1 MANLLRFKITNPTGA
16 VTGAYVRVVD
26 LARNEII
33 KGNILDWDAEGDA
46 VLPLADKGVVGESV
60 LIYGDLYDGTNKSTF
75 MSFSGTAVV
84 EDDGVAPVL
93 PIIEIPLTP
102 VDIGSL
108 ANAYIGDSQSAV
120 FNYTDGAGD
129 TGGVIS
135 TALEDVDGNSVAY
148 SINLSDYSWDKSK
161 YRLALIATGAGT
173 GLTDYFNPIEA
184 IDVNT
189 PLATLGTVMQTGP
202 QGSTMTYAVMVSTL
216 TSPEVPAIDP
226 TTDSTVTLFE
236 FTLSTNVT
244 VVEPEPTSTH
254 FIFKPQGLW
263 S

>member
-1 MANLLRFKITNPTGA
+1 MAKLIRFKITNPIREMTGCYVC
-16 VTGAYVRVVD
+16 VTD
-26 LARNEII
+26 LARNVLLA
-33 KGNILDWDAEGDA
+33 GNVLDWDVDGNA
-46 VLPLADKGVVGESV
+46 VLPLGDKGTVGANV
-60 LIYGDLYDGTNKSTF
+60 LVYGDLYDGTNKDSF

-84 EDDGVAPVL
+84 EDDGVAPAM
-93 PIIEIPLTP
+93 PIVEIPLNP

-108 ANAYIGDSQSAV
+108 ANGYIADSKSV
-120 FNYTDGAGD
+120 DFNYTAG
-129 TGGVIS
+129 TGDAGGTIQ
-135 TALEDVDGNSVAY
+135 AILEDVNGDPVTH
-148 SINLSDYSWDKSK
+148 SISLSEYSWDKDT
-161 YRLALIATGAGT
+161 YRLALIATDAGT
-173 GLTDYFNPIEA
+173 GITDYFNPIEA
-184 IDVNT
+184 IDPNA

-202 QGSTMTYAVMVSTL
+202 QDSTMTYALMVTTH